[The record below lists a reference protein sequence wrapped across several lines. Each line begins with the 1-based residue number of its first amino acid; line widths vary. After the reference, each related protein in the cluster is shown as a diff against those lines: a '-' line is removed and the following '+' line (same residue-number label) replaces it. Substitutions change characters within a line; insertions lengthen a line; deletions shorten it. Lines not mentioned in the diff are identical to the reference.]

1 MRRWYSS
8 RTGSW
13 SPPAVPTPPWKSR
26 LASAAQI
33 TDGGARQM
41 DTIVAQTRSI
51 AEVAGSARTP
61 AAEMMV
67 LKALRTQVARAQSVV
82 ASTQQQS
89 SQAAGRG
96 ESAQLRLR

>member
-1 MRRWYSS
+1 
-8 RTGSW
+8 
-13 SPPAVPTPPWKSR
+13 
-26 LASAAQI
+26 
-33 TDGGARQM
+33 M

-89 SQAAGRG
+89 GQAAGEVRALSYGSG
-96 ESAQLRLR
+96 ELPQAPADLPTDKPGEDSQPLVSRS